1 MSARL
6 TKATA
11 LGAVLTLGV
20 VMIWAC
26 ELKLLQLLHH
36 EACAGAPSLPP
47 SPLPPSLPPFLPTAN
62 GCALPHEDCHPTWHK
77 PFFVGLALKSIWVL
91 GLPIVLLWRHLCA
104 HGPRASNSPAA
115 AADTQR
121 ETSIARSL
129 PLTKRTVL
137 ACAALTLFVQGASIT
152 WITSIP
158 LTSAS
163 ANSAIYQMSC
173 PLAYLFS
180 LPLLRDERLS
190 LSKSLGVLLALGG
203 VGAVIAA
210 KRCGP
215 DAVPNAV
222 SGDLLVL
229 ASAALYALKEVLY
242 KRWLGGSSASPTNTS
257 GCADPSHGSSTTG
270 GSRASGRLDSA
281 ATVEIEGKPVHQIE
295 PVPASAPTADA
306 TASHVPD
313 SASVSAPTP
322 IMDAALTVSLIGV
335 WCVLSAPI
343 WLACLNASGVE
354 PFELPPWDLACGY
367 ALVGGMMAAYQV
379 LLFAAIALTS
389 PTFVAVGQ
397 LLVSPISIAWDA
409 IELHYAMPPV
419 ALLGTAAIIAALCL
433 VIGAPTVDAVAL
445 QWWRAC
451 RSRAVRADGNARLV
465 DHARTESEALRH
477 VQSSQ

>member
-6 TKATA
+6 TKTTA

-47 SPLPPSLPPFLPTAN
+47 SPLPPSLPPFPPTAN
-62 GCALPHEDCHPTWHK
+62 GCAPPHEDCHPTWHK

-180 LPLLRDERLS
+180 LLRDERLS
-190 LSKSLGVLLALGG
+190 LSKVWGSCSRS
-203 VGAVIAA
+203 VGWARSSQRSAV
-210 KRCGP
+210 GP
-215 DAVPNAV
+215 TPYPTV

-257 GCADPSHGSSTTG
+257 GCAGPLTAPPPPEAAAL
-270 GSRASGRLDSA
+270 RRLDSA
-281 ATVEIEGKPVHQIE
+281 ATVEIEGKPFI
-295 PVPASAPTADA
+295 
-306 TASHVPD
+306 
-313 SASVSAPTP
+313 
-322 IMDAALTVSLIGV
+322 
-335 WCVLSAPI
+335 
-343 WLACLNASGVE
+343 
-354 PFELPPWDLACGY
+354 
-367 ALVGGMMAAYQV
+367 
-379 LLFAAIALTS
+379 
-389 PTFVAVGQ
+389 
-397 LLVSPISIAWDA
+397 
-409 IELHYAMPPV
+409 
-419 ALLGTAAIIAALCL
+419 
-433 VIGAPTVDAVAL
+433 
-445 QWWRAC
+445 R
-451 RSRAVRADGNARLV
+451 
-465 DHARTESEALRH
+465 
-477 VQSSQ
+477 